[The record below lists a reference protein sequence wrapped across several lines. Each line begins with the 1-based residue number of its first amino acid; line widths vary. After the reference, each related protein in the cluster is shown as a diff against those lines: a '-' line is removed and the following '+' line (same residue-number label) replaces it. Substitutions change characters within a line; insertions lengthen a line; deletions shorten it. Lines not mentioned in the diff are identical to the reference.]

1 MLIDLLERI
10 FPGINDRNS
19 RSEVKNRL
27 KLVLAH
33 DRAAIAPETLEAMR
47 QEILAVVSKYVELD
61 SDAMEISLDSSDRMT
76 VLMANLP
83 IRRINPE
90 FFTVKES
97 EPGEDENLP
106 EIELDEALIG
116 EPDLGAVKAEEAV
129 VSADEVSADEVSA
142 DKVSPESAEET
153 PVAATE
159 TEPGKSEEA

>member
-1 MLIDLLERI
+1 MLIDILERF
-10 FPGINDRNS
+10 FPGLNDRNS

-47 QEILAVVSKYVELD
+47 REILAVVSKYVELD

-97 EPGEDENLP
+97 EPGAEELP
-106 EIELDEALIG
+106 EIVLDESLIG
-116 EPDLGAVKAEEAV
+116 EPDPEAIVEEEVAEA
-129 VSADEVSADEVSA
+129 
-142 DKVSPESAEET
+142 AEET
-153 PVAATE
+153 EGSPEPEMVVAE
-159 TEPGKSEEA
+159 LEEPPKSPNSGGL

>member
-1 MLIDLLERI
+1 MLIDILERF
-10 FPGINDRNS
+10 FPGLNDRNS

-47 QEILAVVSKYVELD
+47 REILAVVSKYVELD

-97 EPGEDENLP
+97 EPGAEELP
-106 EIELDEALIG
+106 EIVLDEALIG
-116 EPDLGAVKAEEAV
+116 EPDPEAIVEEV
-129 VSADEVSADEVSA
+129 TEETEVSSELETVAAEL
-142 DKVSPESAEET
+142 EET
-153 PVAATE
+153 AE
-159 TEPGKSEEA
+159 TPSDT

>member
-1 MLIDLLERI
+1 MLIDILERF
-10 FPGINDRNS
+10 FPGLNDRNS

-97 EPGEDENLP
+97 EPGAAELP
-106 EIELDEALIG
+106 EIVLDESLIG
-116 EPDLGAVKAEEAV
+116 EADPEANVEAAAEEI
-129 VSADEVSADEVSA
+129 EVLPEAETAIAEV
-142 DKVSPESAEET
+142 EET
-153 PVAATE
+153 PTNVTQ
-159 TEPGKSEEA
+159 SD

>member
-1 MLIDLLERI
+1 MLIDILERF
-10 FPGINDRNS
+10 FPGLNDRNS

-47 QEILAVVSKYVELD
+47 REILAVVSKYVELD

-97 EPGEDENLP
+97 EPGAAELP
-106 EIELDEALIG
+106 EIVLDESLIG
-116 EPDLGAVKAEEAV
+116 EPDPEAIVEEVVAEATEET
-129 VSADEVSADEVSA
+129 EVSSE
-142 DKVSPESAEET
+142 PETVAAELEET
-153 PVAATE
+153 TDATQAE
-159 TEPGKSEEA
+159 ST

>member
-1 MLIDLLERI
+1 MLIDILERF
-10 FPGINDRNS
+10 FPGLNDRNS

-47 QEILAVVSKYVELD
+47 REILAVVSKYVELD

-97 EPGEDENLP
+97 EPGAADLP
-106 EIELDEALIG
+106 EIVLDEALIG
-116 EPDLGAVKAEEAV
+116 EPDPEAIVEEVVAEATE
-129 VSADEVSADEVSA
+129 ETE
-142 DKVSPESAEET
+142 VSPESEIVVAELEET
-153 PVAATE
+153 TE
-159 TEPGKSEEA
+159 TPSES

>member
-1 MLIDLLERI
+1 MLIDILERF
-10 FPGINDRNS
+10 FPGLNDRNS

-47 QEILAVVSKYVELD
+47 LEILAVVSKYVELD

-97 EPGEDENLP
+97 EPGAEELP
-106 EIELDEALIG
+106 EIVLDESLIG
-116 EPDLGAVKAEEAV
+116 EPDPEAV
-129 VSADEVSADEVSA
+129 VEEVTAEA
-142 DKVSPESAEET
+142 AEET
-153 PVAATE
+153 EVSDEVETVAAEVEE
-159 TEPGKSEEA
+159 TVEKTSEG

>member
-1 MLIDLLERI
+1 MLIDILERF
-10 FPGINDRNS
+10 FPGLNDRNS

-33 DRAAIAPETLEAMR
+33 DRAAIPPETLEAMR
-47 QEILAVVSKYVELD
+47 REILAVVSKYVELD

-97 EPGEDENLP
+97 EPGAEELP
-106 EIELDEALIG
+106 EIILDEALIG
-116 EPDLGAVKAEEAV
+116 EPDPEANV
-129 VSADEVSADEVSA
+129 AA
-142 DKVSPESAEET
+142 AEET
-153 PVAATE
+153 EVSSEPEMVAAELEE
-159 TEPGKSEEA
+159 TTDAAQAEST

>member
-1 MLIDLLERI
+1 MLIDILERF
-10 FPGINDRNS
+10 FPGLNDRNS

-47 QEILAVVSKYVELD
+47 LEILAVVSKYVELD

-97 EPGEDENLP
+97 EPGAAELP
-106 EIELDEALIG
+106 EIVLDESLIG
-116 EPDLGAVKAEEAV
+116 EPDPEAIPSGTVTPNVEEAV
-129 VSADEVSADEVSA
+129 AEATEETE
-142 DKVSPESAEET
+142 VSPESETVAAELEET
-153 PVAATE
+153 AE
-159 TEPGKSEEA
+159 TPSDT

>member
-1 MLIDLLERI
+1 MLIDILERF
-10 FPGINDRNS
+10 FPGLNDRNS

-47 QEILAVVSKYVELD
+47 REILAVVSKYVELD

-97 EPGEDENLP
+97 EPGAADLP
-106 EIELDEALIG
+106 EIVLDEALIG
-116 EPDLGAVKAEEAV
+116 EPDPEAIVEEVVAEATE
-129 VSADEVSADEVSA
+129 ETE
-142 DKVSPESAEET
+142 VSPEAEIVVAELEET
-153 PVAATE
+153 TE
-159 TEPGKSEEA
+159 TPSES

>member
-1 MLIDLLERI
+1 MLIDILERF
-10 FPGINDRNS
+10 FPGLNDRNS

-47 QEILAVVSKYVELD
+47 REILAVVSKYVELD

-97 EPGEDENLP
+97 EPGAAELP
-106 EIELDEALIG
+106 EIVLDESLIG
-116 EPDLGAVKAEEAV
+116 EPDPEAIVEET
-129 VSADEVSADEVSA
+129 EVSSE
-142 DKVSPESAEET
+142 PETVAAELEET
-153 PVAATE
+153 TDATQAE
-159 TEPGKSEEA
+159 ST